1 MLHHKK
7 LRGGKNENDPGNNIC
22 PACREGM
29 QWKIKAPL
37 WLACESKTDVLELQI
52 RKEDQSWLN
61 NKEQAFPIAVAL
73 RDALA
78 ARLGIQTEELE
89 CAVASRR
96 MEGDRLCTSLFIFDK
111 NAAGYASSAGEHM
124 TDLLRD
130 TRERLLCREQDCE
143 TTCPHCILSFDLRYQ
158 SKELDR
164 HKGLEIL
171 TENYLNMLELPEEAC
186 IFGPSTQM
194 ETMRLEEA
202 VLSTLLQHPACEVYL
217 HLGEH
222 AFWQPGDRDMLH
234 LLDMLRL
241 RGVQVTLLLEQELFD
256 SFSPEERMLLA
267 PLIHGNVGCST
278 LSGGFHDPK
287 ARLAISIKEHET
299 LHRWAIYSDGSSSL
313 LLKGSTHDALGT
325 DRVLSPKEL
334 LPVSGNSAIVKIG
347 NNENTSVAEFGPW
360 LWTKLRKSL
369 AENLGKD
376 FIACRQPI
384 KRIMFSDRY
393 CNSPLTAALLHEML
407 SYLQESYGDTW
418 TFPSCH
424 IFLTDYIT
432 GEGSYI
438 WDNWRNASERDAAIK
453 EMLSEFGNISVVS
466 MKKTEMPHARSLKLD
481 FHDGSMLQI
490 WLDQGL
496 GFLRVLHGNTQFP
509 FYVACS
515 DQVFALKSM
524 NNALNVV
531 TGGTIISIKAY
542 SN

>member
-1 MLHHKK
+1 M
-7 LRGGKNENDPGNNIC
+7 
-22 PACREGM
+22 
-29 QWKIKAPL
+29 
-37 WLACESKTDVLELQI
+37 
-52 RKEDQSWLN
+52 
-61 NKEQAFPIAVAL
+61 
-73 RDALA
+73 
-78 ARLGIQTEELE
+78 
-89 CAVASRR
+89 
-96 MEGDRLCTSLFIFDK
+96 
-111 NAAGYASSAGEHM
+111 
-124 TDLLRD
+124 
-130 TRERLLCREQDCE
+130 
-143 TTCPHCILSFDLRYQ
+143 
-158 SKELDR
+158 
-164 HKGLEIL
+164 
-171 TENYLNMLELPEEAC
+171 
-186 IFGPSTQM
+186 
-194 ETMRLEEA
+194 
-202 VLSTLLQHPACEVYL
+202 YL